1 MKDHPLESILTKLE
15 VQTIKSFKKALKE
28 IKPEH
33 LTGFGLYSD
42 ESGSTISIAV
52 NSIHHLEK
60 RIHKQTQFS
69 NDWHFAIPE
78 WHSEDYNPRLVTIN
92 NALSDYMDTEEVQN
106 AFPKHRDAFFNA
118 CIIILSEV
126 KKLIPE
132 NINPDFILVFEASEY
147 DNKKA
152 ELAWFKKLNAARL
165 YKKFEA
171 WRKTF

>member
-1 MKDHPLESILTKLE
+1 MKTHPLESILTKLE
-15 VQTIKSFKKALKE
+15 AQTIKSFKKALKE

-33 LTGFGLYSD
+33 LTGFGLYTD
-42 ESGSTISIAV
+42 ESGSTISIAI

-60 RIHKQTQFS
+60 RIRKQPQFS

-78 WHSEDYNPRLVTIN
+78 WQSEVYNPQLISIN
-92 NALSDYMDTEEVQN
+92 NKLRDYMDSEEVQD
-106 AFPKHRDAFFNA
+106 AFSKHRDIFFNA
-118 CIIILSEV
+118 CIIILSEI
-126 KKLIPE
+126 KKLSPK

-171 WRKTF
+171 